1 VTGPS
6 PRSPVDP
13 ERTDQ
18 REPEHPALAT
28 ARAVADAV
36 LYEGYLLY
44 PYRASATKN
53 QLRWQFGVLM
63 PPSYQRAGTGEHA
76 TCRTECLL
84 VPGPAA
90 VLRLRLRFLHLVT
103 RTDDGPEWD
112 EAVERHLDVEVPVT
126 ALATEY
132 RVPVQ
137 HPGGTSPGRRWQP
150 VTGELRIHTTALP
163 GPHSLVRLTAELAN
177 TSDWDDPH
185 AGRPEALRRALVATH
200 LLLAVEDGQFLSLI
214 DPPEWAQGAADSCRN
229 ERWWPVL
236 VGEPGRSD
244 AVLAS
249 PIILYD
255 HPQVAPESP
264 GDLFDALEIDELLSL
279 RTLTLTEKEKQEA
292 RRTDPR
298 AAELLDRVE
307 GLPPELWQR
316 LHGAI
321 RSLRPAQERAEA
333 QQWWQELAAPPPEYF
348 DIAGHR
354 IRRGSRVRLTPGVR
368 RTDAQDMFLAG
379 RLATVRELIEDVD
392 GAKYLA
398 VTVDDDPGAELHAA
412 YGRFRYFA
420 PDEVEPVET
429 VAPTPRP
436 EGSQ

>member
-1 VTGPS
+1 
-6 PRSPVDP
+6 
-13 ERTDQ
+13 
-18 REPEHPALAT
+18 
-28 ARAVADAV
+28 
-36 LYEGYLLY
+36 
-44 PYRASATKN
+44 
-53 QLRWQFGVLM
+53 M
-63 PPSYQRAGTGEHA
+63 AG
-76 TCRTECLL
+76 
-84 VPGPAA
+84 
-90 VLRLRLRFLHLVT
+90 
-103 RTDDGPEWD
+103 
-112 EAVERHLDVEVPVT
+112 
-126 ALATEY
+126 
-132 RVPVQ
+132 
-137 HPGGTSPGRRWQP
+137 
-150 VTGELRIHTTALP
+150 
-163 GPHSLVRLTAELAN
+163 
-177 TSDWDDPH
+177 
-185 AGRPEALRRALVATH
+185 AG
-200 LLLAVEDGQFLSLI
+200 
-214 DPPEWAQGAADSCRN
+214 
-229 ERWWPVL
+229 
-236 VGEPGRSD
+236 GEPGRSD

-279 RTLTLTEKEKQEA
+279 RTLTLTEEEKQEA